1 MHKLIIGFF
10 MLISFV
16 SVQAQVLNSGMTIK
30 AKSFELGF
38 APSVMNDDFGLFID
52 GGYGLRPGMDLGVKL
67 GFGYP
72 ETYFG
77 ADVEFMILRKSP
89 FLSAS
94 AGFHIF
100 GDPGLDATATFTIPL
115 DPQIHLYTGLDMDL
129 NFNDDKTRAPLWF
142 FLGTE
147 IAVKNNMT
155 VLLEIEAGLND
166 PAYSIFSGGFSFY
179 L

>member
-1 MHKLIIGFF
+1 MRRLIIGFI
-10 MLISFV
+10 LLTSFV
-16 SVQAQVLNSGMTIK
+16 SVRAQVLNSGLTIK

-38 APSVMNDDFGLFID
+38 APTVMNEDFGLFID
-52 GGYGLRPGMDLGVKL
+52 GGYGLRSGMDLGVKL

-77 ADVEFMILRKSP
+77 ADLEFMILHKSP

-100 GDPGLDATATFTIPL
+100 GDPGLDATGTFTVPL
-115 DPQIHLYTGLDMDL
+115 DQQIHLYAGLDMDL
-129 NFNDDKTRAPLWF
+129 NFNEDKTRAPLWF
-142 FLGTE
+142 LIGTE
-147 IAVKNNMT
+147 IAVKDNMT

-166 PAYSIFSGGFSFY
+166 PAYSIFSGGFNFY